1 METCFRDKNNENGSV
16 LVVTLIMLCLLSLIG
31 IAASRTSETEVIVAN
46 NQRNYKVAFYTAE
59 TARYYVSKTPDLYNS
74 AHITIDEEVSFSDE
88 DNATVK
94 DKMPSDQTFNG
105 DVSYTGSFT
114 VPRGAGFDA
123 GNYRAHKYKMDC
135 DGYGPSNG
143 HANIKS
149 GFYRI
154 GF

>member
-1 METCFRDKNNENGSV
+1 METYIKYKNNENGSV

-46 NQRNYKVAFYTAE
+46 NHRFQKIAFYSAE
-59 TARYYVSKTPDLYNS
+59 TARSYVSRTPTLYNS
-74 AHITIDEEVSFSDE
+74 DHIEVDVPVYFPDEGDPSTKYSI
-88 DNATVK
+88 A
-94 DKMPSDQTFNG
+94 SDQDFNG

-114 VPRGAGFDA
+114 VPRGSGFEAGKF
-123 GNYRAHKYKMDC
+123 RAHKYKMDC
-135 DGYGPSNG
+135 AGYGPSNG
-143 HANIKS
+143 QVEVKS